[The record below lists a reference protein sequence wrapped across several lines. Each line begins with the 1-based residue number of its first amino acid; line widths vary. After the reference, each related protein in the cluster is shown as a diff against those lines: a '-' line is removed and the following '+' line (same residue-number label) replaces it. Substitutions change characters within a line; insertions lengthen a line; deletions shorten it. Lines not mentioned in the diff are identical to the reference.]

1 MKKNTT
7 FFYTSAKK
15 KTQAVFSTIPQ
26 RDFYNV
32 YKDL

>member
-7 FFYTSAKK
+7 FFTSAKK